1 MGGPGVGAL
10 MQIAA
15 VGPQNRH
22 LTIDPDPDYR
32 PFKTVHRSHV
42 PCAFEMREIRV
53 NQDVRLGEK
62 VRIVV
67 PNDADFVGEMY
78 LEIELP
84 FINNFEGNG
93 RFFWVDRVG
102 YAMIKVARLLIDD
115 QIIHSCDKYVHATAD
130 LLRLPIEKV
139 RGKNEMIGGGGYLAA
154 NTEHVLYVPL
164 AFFHGRPREGHGWLP
179 TWALRNSVVAVE
191 IEFESIFDVVLVEDQ
206 GALIRPTDVD
216 AFFLTEIV
224 DPAATAPNIKT
235 VVVDGVS
242 TNLEYKPLK
251 IEHGKMSLLAH
262 SAFVGHEAR
271 FFHMR
276 AEQMIEQ
283 VQTAESTNAS
293 ESNVDVERFVDKFF
307 ADMPFVNNVKTL
319 FWTVQ
324 RRSDVLANR
333 YFQFLDAVDTA
344 AIHFD
349 GGRTE
354 IRRGSYYRVVEPYFS
369 RLQTGSSN
377 VYCWSFALDADAH
390 QPSGVAFLSNFN
402 TKRARL
408 EILEPY
414 GNVELI
420 ARTFGAS
427 YNALVSDG
435 GKGRLTYVT

>member
-1 MGGPGVGAL
+1 MGGVGAL

-22 LTIDPDPDYR
+22 LTIDPDPDFR
-32 PFKTVHRSHV
+32 PFKAAYRRHV
-42 PCAFEMREIRV
+42 PMAFDMREIRV
-53 NQDVRLGEK
+53 NQDVRFGER

-67 PNDADFVGEMY
+67 PNDADFIGEMY

-84 FINNFEGNG
+84 FINNFAGNG
-93 RFFWVDRVG
+93 RFYWVDRVG

-115 QIIHSCDKYVHATAD
+115 QIVHSCDKYVHATAD

-139 RGKNEMIGGGGYLAA
+139 RAKNEMVGGGGYLPA

-179 TWALRNSVVAVE
+179 TWALRNSVISVE
-191 IEFESIFDVVLVEDQ
+191 IEFESIFDVVLVEDE
-206 GALIRPTDVD
+206 GALIKPADVD
-216 AFFLTEIV
+216 AYYLTEIV
-224 DPAATAPNIKT
+224 DPAAAAPNIKT

-242 TNLEYKPLK
+242 TNLEFKPLR
-251 IEHGKMSLLAH
+251 IEHGKMALLAQ

-271 FFHMR
+271 FFHMN
-276 AEQMIEQ
+276 ADQMFEQ

-307 ADMPFVNNVKTL
+307 ADMPFVNSVKTL
-319 FWTVQ
+319 FWTIQ
-324 RRSDVLANR
+324 KRSDVLANR
-333 YFQFLDAVDTA
+333 YFQFLDIVDTA
-344 AIHFD
+344 AVHLD

-369 RLQTGSSN
+369 KLRTGAN
-377 VYCWSFALDADAH
+377 VYCWSFALDAGAH

-402 TKRARL
+402 TKRARI
-408 EILEPY
+408 EILEPH

-427 YNALVSDG
+427 YNALQISGG
-435 GKGRLTYVT
+435 GKARLSYVT